1 MSFSDEA
8 ITSSSELLQ
17 AQSHLWNC
25 SLNCI
30 KSMSLKC
37 AIELGIPDIIQNH
50 GKPITLSK
58 LMASLPLVHPSKT
71 HCLHRIM
78 RINVHSGIFA
88 IQKVDQNQQH
98 DQHKEVAYSL
108 TNASRLLLSDAPE
121 FMKMK
126 PLFLLHLL
134 PEIMAP
140 WQNLST
146 WMKNDDAWAF
156 RTADGRTFWDYLPD
170 DQSLNHIF
178 NEGMASDSQLIAKVI
193 LDEYKEVFEG
203 LNSLV
208 DVGGGTGIMAK
219 AIAKK
224 FPNMSCTVFDLPHAV
239 SNLQGSDDLIR
250 FTAGSVFSD
259 PIPPSDAI
267 LLKVYIYI
275 KLLY

>member
-8 ITSSSELLQ
+8 IMSSSELLQ

-37 AIELGIPDIIQNH
+37 AIDLGIPDAIQNH
-50 GKPITLSK
+50 GKPITLSE
-58 LMASLPLVHPSKT
+58 LMASLPLVHPSKSN
-71 HCLHRIM
+71 CLYRIM

-88 IQKVDQNQQH
+88 TQKVDHNQQQ
-98 DQHKEVAYSL
+98 DQHGQEVTYSL
-108 TNASRLLLSDAPE
+108 TNASRLLLSEAPT

-126 PLFLLHLL
+126 PLFHFHLL
-134 PEIMAP
+134 PEVVAP

-146 WMKNDDAWAF
+146 WLKNDDPWAF
-156 RTADGRTFWDYLPD
+156 RTADGRNFWDYLPD
-170 DQSLNHIF
+170 EPRLNHIF
-178 NEGMASDSQLIAKVI
+178 NEAMASDSQLIAKVI

-224 FPNMSCTVFDLPHAV
+224 FPNMSCTVFDLPHVV

-250 FTAGSVFSD
+250 FIGGSVFSD
-259 PIPPSDAI
+259 PIPPADAI
-267 LLKVYIYI
+267 LLKVCT
-275 KLLY
+275 